1 MLPLATITLLASK
14 PVTDSLKVNVKV
26 TAALATPA
34 TLLLLMVRVGARIST
49 NG

>member
-34 TLLLLMVRVGARIST
+34 TLLLMVRVGARIST